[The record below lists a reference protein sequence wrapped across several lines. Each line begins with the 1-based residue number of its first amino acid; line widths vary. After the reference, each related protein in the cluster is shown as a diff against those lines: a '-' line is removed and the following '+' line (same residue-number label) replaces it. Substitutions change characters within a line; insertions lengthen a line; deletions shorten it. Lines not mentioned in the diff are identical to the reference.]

1 MCTINLYYKLQ
12 TFTKLS
18 TNKDKHCEVWKYHLA
33 FDRGPSQ
40 ITSNRYIFIT
50 NKWSCQTEF
59 TLHKFVV
66 LPMICVIAPAGRNFW
81 FYKDLKAKLL
91 FESNAFIWK
100 LKTQE
105 GEGKNSPSPPLFLTL
120 SVGQRD
126 NSFKFR
132 PFRLFQ
138 AKDISFFSKSYL
150 KTLKNLVI
158 RTL

>member
-18 TNKDKHCEVWKYHLA
+18 TNKDKHGELWKYHLA
-33 FDRGPSQ
+33 CDRGPSQ

-66 LPMICVIAPAGRNFW
+66 LPMICVVDPAGRNFW
-81 FYKDLKAKLL
+81 CYKGLKATRLTS
-91 FESNAFIWK
+91 FASIWK

-105 GEGKNSPSPPLFLTL
+105 GEGGNNSPPPAPFLTL
-120 SVGQRD
+120 SSV
-126 NSFKFR
+126 
-132 PFRLFQ
+132 LFVFS
-138 AKDISFFSKSYL
+138 KPKIYLFSKSYL
-150 KTLKNLVI
+150 KPLKYLVI